1 MFRLFVMRPQLG
13 LRQNGR
19 ESGKYVFL
27 LHRELEIY
35 MPEVRELL
43 LYATSSL

>member
-1 MFRLFVMRPQLG
+1 MFRLFVMCTQLG
-13 LRQNGR
+13 LRQNR
-19 ESGKYVFL
+19 RKSGKYVFL

-43 LYATSSL
+43 LYATSQ

>member
-1 MFRLFVMRPQLG
+1 MFGLFVMRTQLD